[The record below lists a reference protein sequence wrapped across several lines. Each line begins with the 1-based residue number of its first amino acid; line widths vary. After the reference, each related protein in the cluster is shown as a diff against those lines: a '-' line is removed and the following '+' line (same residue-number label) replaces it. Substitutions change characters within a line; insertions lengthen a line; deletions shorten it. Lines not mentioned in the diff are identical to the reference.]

1 MHRRKNYRKPVTT
14 KLPASVGIATT
25 GDVGTTG
32 GSPGVMTAATT
43 GVIPAAVEA
52 AVAVARDAVN
62 SVRSAAVVVAEIAIV
77 VLAAVEEAVI
87 VIVIAIPG
95 RANCRSRRKACA

>member
-32 GSPGVMTAATT
+32 GSPGAMIAAIRE
-43 GVIPAAVEA
+43 VAVEVQ
-52 AVAVARDAVN
+52 VADAVN
-62 SVRSAAVVVAEIAIV
+62 SVRSGELVAGEIANVVSAAVVVGTG
-77 VLAAVEEAVI
+77 
-87 VIVIAIPG
+87 IAIPG

>member
-32 GSPGVMTAATT
+32 GNRGVMTAAIL
-43 GVIPAAVEA
+43 VVA
-52 AVAVARDAVN
+52 AVAVAGRDAENFVL
-62 SVRSAAVVVAEIAIV
+62 SAVAAEVAEIAIV
-77 VLAAVEEAVI
+77 VSAAVVVADVTG
-87 VIVIAIPG
+87 IAIPDL
-95 RANCRSRRKACA
+95 ANCPSRRKACA

>member
-32 GSPGVMTAATT
+32 ANRGVTTAGTRVAE
-43 GVIPAAVEA
+43 VAVVAQDVVNFVHSAEAEAVAAEIASVVSA
-52 AVAVARDAVN
+52 AVADATG
-62 SVRSAAVVVAEIAIV
+62 
-77 VLAAVEEAVI
+77 
-87 VIVIAIPG
+87 IAIPDLVS
-95 RANCRSRRKACA
+95 CRSRRKACA

>member
-14 KLPASVGIATT
+14 RLPASVGIATT

-32 GSPGVMTAATT
+32 VNRGATT
-43 GVIPAAVEA
+43 AGTRVAVEGVVNFVRSAEAVA
-52 AVAVARDAVN
+52 AEIASVVSVAVADVTGT
-62 SVRSAAVVVAEIAIV
+62 
-77 VLAAVEEAVI
+77 
-87 VIVIAIPG
+87 AIPD

>member
-32 GSPGVMTAATT
+32 GNRGVMTAATT
-43 GVIPAAVEA
+43 GVIPA
-52 AVAVARDAVN
+52 VAVAAERDAVT
-62 SVRSAAVVVAEIAIV
+62 SVRNAVVVGAEIATVGSAVVVADV
-77 VLAAVEEAVI
+77 TG
-87 VIVIAIPG
+87 IAIPG

>member
-32 GSPGVMTAATT
+32 GNRGVMTAATT
-43 GVIPAAVEA
+43 GVIPAV
-52 AVAVARDAVN
+52 AVAVAAERDAVT
-62 SVRSAAVVVAEIAIV
+62 SVRNAVVVGAEIATVGSAVVVADV
-77 VLAAVEEAVI
+77 TG
-87 VIVIAIPG
+87 IAIPG